1 MKKLIWQRRKSLSF
15 TALLLRSLQNELGWN
30 ITDGV
35 VDCFFVAY
43 TVSGR
48 ILEFD
53 KYEVDIQDED
63 LF

>member
-1 MKKLIWQRRKSLSF
+1 MNLVGIQRM
-15 TALLLRSLQNELGWN
+15 ALL
-30 ITDGV
+30 TA
-35 VDCFFVAY
+35 FFVAY
-43 TVSGR
+43 TASGR